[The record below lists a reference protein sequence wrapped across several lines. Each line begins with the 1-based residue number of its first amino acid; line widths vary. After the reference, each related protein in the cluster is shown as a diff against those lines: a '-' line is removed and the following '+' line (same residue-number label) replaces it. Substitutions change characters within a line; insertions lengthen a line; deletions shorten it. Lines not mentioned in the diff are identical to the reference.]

1 MWESDCLSEVCG
13 GDVGYKPNAWDNG
26 VICRRKAVV
35 SARVLEKVVKSECVF
50 VYVIKSVV
58 DCEPAVISPSFQVH
72 LCIFLT
78 TNSHS
83 QAHYSQF
90 RLTNSS

>member
-13 GDVGYKPNAWDNG
+13 GDVVYKPNAWDNG

-35 SARVLEKVVKSECVF
+35 SSRVLEKVAKSECVF

-58 DCEPAVISPSFQVH
+58 DCEPAVISSSFQVH
-72 LCIFLT
+72 PCIFLT
-78 TNSHS
+78 TNNHS
-83 QAHYSQF
+83 QAHNSQF